1 MQARHGHS
9 SYRDRTDEFFGI
21 VETLRRSI
29 APAAANNV
37 PYGGG
42 RREDPR
48 SAAVMQSEFNR
59 RASVIGLAIHQTSQ
73 KLSKL
78 AQRKFIIM
86 NFAHSSLNLYDRS
99 SVFDD
104 PTREIGELTAVIK
117 QEISGLNTALID
129 LQAVR
134 NSHND
139 ERNISRDTTTHSA
152 TVVDDLKNRLM
163 DTTKEFK
170 DVLTLRTENMKI
182 HENRRQ
188 RFTNNPSKESTNPFV
203 RQRPLASKPAP
214 SQPAPLPWANGS
226 SSSSSQLVP
235 RRQGEAESS
244 PLLQRSQQQQMVPLQ
259 DTYMESRAEALHNV
273 ESTIHELSN
282 IFTQL
287 ATMVS
292 QQGEIAIRID
302 QNMEDTLANVEGAQ
316 SQLARYLN
324 SISSNRW
331 LMIKIFFVLI
341 AFLMV
346 FLFFVA

>member
-78 AQRKFIIM
+78 AQLAK
-86 NFAHSSLNLYDRS
+86 RS

-244 PLLQRSQQQQMVPLQ
+244 PLLQQSQQQQMVPLQ

>member
-9 SYRDRTDEFFGI
+9 SYRDRTDEFFGV

-29 APAAANNV
+29 APAAAAPNNV

-42 RREDPR
+42 GRRDDPR
-48 SAAVMQSEFNR
+48 SNAVMQSEFNR

-78 AQRKFIIM
+78 AQLAK
-86 NFAHSSLNLYDRS
+86 RS

-117 QEISGLNTALID
+117 QEISGLNTALLD

-226 SSSSSQLVP
+226 PSSSSQ
-235 RRQGEAESS
+235 RQGEAESS
-244 PLLQRSQQQQMVPLQ
+244 PLLQQQSQQQQQQMVPLQ

>member
-1 MQARHGHS
+1 MQARHVHS
-9 SYRDRTDEFFGI
+9 SYRDRTNEFFGV

-29 APAAANNV
+29 APAAAAANNV

-78 AQRKFIIM
+78 AQLAK
-86 NFAHSSLNLYDRS
+86 RS

-244 PLLQRSQQQQMVPLQ
+244 PLLQQSQQQQQQQMVPLQ

>member
-1 MQARHGHS
+1 MQARHVHS
-9 SYRDRTDEFFGI
+9 SYRDRTNEFFGV

-29 APAAANNV
+29 APAANNV

-78 AQRKFIIM
+78 AQLAK
-86 NFAHSSLNLYDRS
+86 RS

-235 RRQGEAESS
+235 RKQGEAESS
-244 PLLQRSQQQQMVPLQ
+244 PLLQQSQQQQQQQMVPLQ

>member
-1 MQARHGHS
+1 MQARHVHS
-9 SYRDRTDEFFGI
+9 SYRDRTNEFFGV
-21 VETLRRSI
+21 VETQRRSI
-29 APAAANNV
+29 APAAAAAANNV

-78 AQRKFIIM
+78 AQLAK
-86 NFAHSSLNLYDRS
+86 RS

-214 SQPAPLPWANGS
+214 SQPAPLPWANSS

-244 PLLQRSQQQQMVPLQ
+244 PLLQQSQQQQQMVPLQ

>member
-9 SYRDRTDEFFGI
+9 SYRDRTDEFFGV

-48 SAAVMQSEFNR
+48 STAVMQSEFNK

-78 AQRKFIIM
+78 AQLAK
-86 NFAHSSLNLYDRS
+86 RS

-117 QEISGLNTALID
+117 QEISGLNTALLD

-214 SQPAPLPWANGS
+214 SQPAPLPWANSS

-244 PLLQRSQQQQMVPLQ
+244 PLLQQSQQQQQQQMVPLQ